1 MIRHAIRLAL
11 LLAVSALMAGA
22 VLLGTA
28 LAQPAA
34 REPARDPVWPLR
46 PIRLIA
52 PFPPASTVD
61 VIARI
66 LGQKL
71 SARLGQQLVIDN
83 RAGASG
89 NIAPSAIAKAA
100 PDGYA
105 RRGDRE
111 HAGDRGD
118 AGPQFAYDPTKDF
131 TPIAMIARAPH
142 TRWWSTPDCRP
153 KRRRPHFTRQAQ
165 AGALSYGSAGPASL
179 AHLAGALFAT
189 STDIALTH
197 VPYKSSAQSVVDL
210 ISGRLDMQF
219 ATIAPTLANIRAGQ
233 LRALAVTS
241 KNRVEAL
248 PEVPTMDAAGVPG
261 YDAVLWFALVGP
273 AGLPA
278 NIAARL
284 NHEVIDVLNSPDMK
298 ATLEQQGFVG
308 DAGTP
313 QALTDQ
319 VRRDIVKWRE
329 VIPKAG
335 IKGE

>member
-1 MIRHAIRLAL
+1 MIRLAL
-11 LLAVSALMAGA
+11 VLAASAMMAGGA
-22 VLLGTA
+22 C
-28 LAQPAA
+28 AQPAA
-34 REPARDPVWPLR
+34 GDPAWPTR

-83 RAGASG
+83 RVGASG
-89 NIAPSAIAKAA
+89 NIGADAIAKAA
-100 PDGYA
+100 PDGYTLGVVTSSTQA
-105 RRGDRE
+105 V
-111 HAGDRGD
+111 AVTLS
-118 AGPQFAYDPTKDF
+118 ASLPYDPIKDF
-131 TPIAMIARAPH
+131 TPIAMIANSPYALVVYAGLPAK
-142 TRWWSTPDCRP
+142 SVAELVALA
-153 KRRRPHFTRQAQ
+153 KRKP
-165 AGALSYGSAGPASL
+165 GALNYGSAGPASL

-189 STDIALTH
+189 SSDISLTH
-197 VPYKSSAQSVVDL
+197 IPYKSSAQSVVDL

-241 KNRVEAL
+241 RRRVEAL

-261 YDAVLWFALVGP
+261 YEAVLWFALVGP

-278 NIAARL
+278 SMVARL
-284 NHEVIDVLNSPDMK
+284 NREVIEALNSAEMK

-308 DAGTP
+308 DGGTP
-313 QALTDQ
+313 QALTEQ
-319 VRRDIVKWRE
+319 IRRDIPKWRE
-329 VIPKAG
+329 VISKAG
-335 IKGE
+335 IKAE